1 MKKIVEKS
9 IKTTFL
15 NLLETNDIESIDVK
29 LICDT
34 LGIKRQSFYYHYKN
48 IYDVICALY
57 ADDEIEVELN
67 ASFNKIIN
75 TLVEYLYKN
84 EEFNKD
90 VLNSGAKDILEEYS
104 FSYLYRSFNSYLE
117 KFDLRIDSIKD
128 ISRFLSKGAAE
139 QILFYFAHGDYT
151 KEEIIKKISYL
162 INEKNLIGIVKNYKS
177 EN

>member
-9 IKTTFL
+9 IKSTFL

-29 LICDT
+29 MICDS

-57 ADDEIEVELN
+57 TDDEININLK
-67 ASFNKIIN
+67 ASFDEIILN
-75 TLVEYLYKN
+75 LVDYLYRN

-117 KFDLRIDSIKD
+117 KFELRIDSIKD
-128 ISRFLSKGAAE
+128 ISRFISKAAAE

-151 KEEIIKKISYL
+151 KNEIFRKISYL
-162 INEKNLIGIVKNYKS
+162 INENNLVCIVKNYK
-177 EN
+177 EAN

>member
-9 IKTTFL
+9 IKSTFL
-15 NLLETNDIESIDVK
+15 NLLETNDIESVDVK
-29 LICDT
+29 MICDS

-57 ADDEIEVELN
+57 ADDEININLK
-67 ASFNKIIN
+67 ASFDEIILN
-75 TLVEYLYKN
+75 LVDYLYRN

-117 KFDLRIDSIKD
+117 KFELRIDSIKD
-128 ISRFLSKGAAE
+128 ISRFISKAAAE

-151 KEEIIKKISYL
+151 KNEIFRKISYL
-162 INEKNLIGIVKNYKS
+162 INENNLVCIVKNYK
-177 EN
+177 EAN